1 MCVRLY
7 YRADQNEIYQ
17 LESTKRNLEEKHNH
31 SFLLSICKVVEIVET
46 VLSVN
51 LELPWSY
58 FWIQSP
64 NILKLKPTPVPLP
77 FSLL

>member
-51 LELPWSY
+51 LELP
-58 FWIQSP
+58 
-64 NILKLKPTPVPLP
+64 
-77 FSLL
+77 